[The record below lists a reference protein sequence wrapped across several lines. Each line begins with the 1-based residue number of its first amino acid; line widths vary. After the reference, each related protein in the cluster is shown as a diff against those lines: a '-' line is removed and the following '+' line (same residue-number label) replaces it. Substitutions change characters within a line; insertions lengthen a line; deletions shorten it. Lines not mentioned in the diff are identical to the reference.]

1 MCFGASGIFSRGQ
14 GLQSLAYLKHLHKTA
29 REAAWELRNM
39 SRGSVSGQESREPER
54 QAKMWSWFVSPCR
67 LIQEVGWQPDVDG
80 ISVAF
85 TSLLQTPQQDV
96 ALFRKCVPIMIDFR
110 TTAFLRYCTAMRS
123 FFILFLDLKI
133 LASITTPPT
142 GCFVLFFQI
151 LHVIAIRNHVLR
163 PELGAIATK

>member
-1 MCFGASGIFSRGQ
+1 MCFEASGIFSRGQ

-85 TSLLQTPQQDV
+85 TSLLQTPLPDV

-110 TTAFLRYCTAMRS
+110 TTAFLRYS
-123 FFILFLDLKI
+123 HEI
-133 LASITTPPT
+133 
-142 GCFVLFFQI
+142 VLHLI
-151 LHVIAIRNHVLR
+151 S
-163 PELGAIATK
+163 GS